1 MSKRNFSIGITIN
14 LDNYENLRLDIGGEI
29 ENEQDAEE
37 LIGFLDRILSR
48 LGRGTKETAQRVD
61 SYRSRVFTLQKAEET
76 PAPEPEKPAA
86 PKREPP
92 EEKAPA
98 AAPAPAAAAPKRTPE
113 PPAQPAAAAAR
124 PPETPVQS
132 SPAAAAPPS
141 AEFVCEECQ
150 APVSKG
156 QNQMSQLF
164 TGRTLCKKCMKA
176 P

>member
-14 LDNYENLRLDIGGEI
+14 LDNYENLRLDVGGEI
-29 ENEQDAEE
+29 ENERDAEE

-61 SYRSRVFTLQKAEET
+61 SYRSRVFALQKAEG
-76 PAPEPEKPAA
+76 APEQQAP

-92 EEKAPA
+92 QEKAPA
-98 AAPAPAAAAPKRTPE
+98 AAPPAAAAPKRIPE
-113 PPAQPAAAAAR
+113 PPAPSAPAAAR
-124 PPETPVQS
+124 PPETAVQS
-132 SPAAAAPPS
+132 PSPAGAPPS